1 LQYEQIVA
9 ARFLSQSAL
18 STLGPALDSAWP
30 VQEVPSFG
38 DLLRAIDDA
47 DRELR
52 SDSDKP
58 H

>member
-30 VQEVPSFG
+30 VEEVPTFA
-38 DLLRAIDDA
+38 DLLRAIDAA
-47 DRELR
+47 DRR
-52 SDSDKP
+52 SKDKDTA